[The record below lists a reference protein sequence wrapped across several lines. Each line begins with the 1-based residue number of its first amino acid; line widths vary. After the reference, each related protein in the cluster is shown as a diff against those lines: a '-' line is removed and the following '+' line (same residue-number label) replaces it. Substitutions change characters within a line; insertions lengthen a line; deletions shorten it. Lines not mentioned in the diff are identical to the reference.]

1 MSKAKRKLKNGTN
14 AKAKPKGQ
22 VSLARWDQGAMGAAN
37 RIGLVTEQRG
47 HVDADTGETIN
58 PNGVKGVR
66 RVDMLEV
73 YHQRGWITDKGYTA
87 GEALRDA
94 WSMVHRAK
102 GTDYTAVRVDSS
114 SKPDAQ
120 VAILIDRVSRYHAV
134 ARRIAKGD
142 EEILACVVEEG
153 RAIAHLRQYRGAAHD
168 AGKRH
173 LCAALDRLALAMGG

>member
-1 MSKAKRKLKNGTN
+1 
-14 AKAKPKGQ
+14 
-22 VSLARWDQGAMGAAN
+22 MGAAN